1 MILDLRLAPAS
12 ADPIPDVVRGGAVSV
27 GNFDGVHRG
36 HAVLLRSLRAMAD
49 RWQGPAV
56 AVTFAPHPA
65 ALLRPG
71 SEPQP
76 LTTMERRAELLGRL
90 GVDHV
95 VVCQTTIEL
104 LGLSAEEFFRRMV
117 GEALAAHGMVEGP
130 NFFFGR
136 NREGD
141 IGKLRALCQA
151 QQIEL
156 EIVEPQTA
164 ETAEVSEMGGEMGG
178 EMVSS
183 TRIRGLIA
191 AGDVAAASNLLT
203 APYQVSGRVVR
214 GEQRGSGLGFP
225 TANLT
230 DIETLIPGSGVYASR
245 VSIDGQ
251 TYLAATHIGPN
262 LTFDKDGELKVEIH
276 ILDFSGD
283 LYGRLLQVDFIDKVR
298 DIARFNSVADLVRQM
313 HQDIARTRQIVS
325 YP

>member
-1 MILDLRLAPAS
+1 
-12 ADPIPDVVRGGAVSV
+12 
-27 GNFDGVHRG
+27 
-36 HAVLLRSLRAMAD
+36 MAD
-49 RWQGPAV
+49 RCQGPAV

-95 VVCQTTIEL
+95 VICQTTIEL

-117 GEALAAHGMVEGP
+117 DETLAARGMVEGP

-141 IGKLRALCQA
+141 IGKLRALCEARQL
-151 QQIEL
+151 EL
-156 EIVEPQTA
+156 EIVEP
-164 ETAEVSEMGGEMGG
+164 EMGETGEVGETGG

-191 AGDVAAASNLLT
+191 DGDVAAASNLLT
-203 APYQVSGRVVR
+203 APYQVSGRVVQ

-245 VSIDGQ
+245 VCIDGR
-251 TYLAATHIGPN
+251 THPAATHIGPN
-262 LTFDKDGELKVEIH
+262 LTFDKDGELKVETH

-298 DIARFNSVADLVRQM
+298 DIVRFDSVADLVRQM
-313 HQDIARTRQIVS
+313 HQDIALTRQIVS
-325 YP
+325 YL